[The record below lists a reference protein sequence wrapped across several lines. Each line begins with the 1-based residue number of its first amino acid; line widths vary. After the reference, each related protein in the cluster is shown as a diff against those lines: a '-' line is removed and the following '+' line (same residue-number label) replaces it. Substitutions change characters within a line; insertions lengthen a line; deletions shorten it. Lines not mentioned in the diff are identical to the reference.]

1 MDLCITVP
9 RVRIDDLQKETLR
22 EEPSSVVRER
32 VMEACARQERRFRGN
47 GLRFNAE
54 MRPADL
60 EVYCPLGPREKGCLR
75 ELFESSGMSV
85 RAYHRVIRVART
97 IADLEDRD
105 RITEEDLFLAYNYRQ
120 AEILQGGG

>member
-1 MDLCITVP
+1 
-9 RVRIDDLQKETLR
+9 
-22 EEPSSVVRER
+22 
-32 VMEACARQERRFRGN
+32 
-47 GLRFNAE
+47 
-54 MRPADL
+54 
-60 EVYCPLGPREKGCLR
+60 
-75 ELFESSGMSV
+75 MSV